1 MKWLLLLTISLMLF
15 LGFAVFFSLSVVLKV
30 TKNSLDI
37 LPIVCFRICIIKVFR
52 CQQTLV
58 FLSIFLLFSPLLS
71 EEFLRD
77 DVPEIS
83 ELIEND
89 NISRRFFSSF
99 QNLFPVFRFLSRD
112 KKSLSPR
119 NLRNE
124 KDSNIQ
130 IFIE

>member
-15 LGFAVFFSLSVVLKV
+15 LGFAVFFSLSEVLKV

-37 LPIVCFRICIIKVFR
+37 LPIVCFRICNIKVFR

-71 EEFLRD
+71 EEFLRY

-89 NISRRFFSSF
+89 NISRRSFSSF
-99 QNLFPVFRFLSRD
+99 QNLFPAFRFLSRD

-124 KDSNIQ
+124 KDSNIR